1 MKLSVNTDDTCSATR
16 GGRRKDAVV
25 LRQHETE
32 EPAFRQEDRRKK
44 CGITMTLST
53 CSPLGSNRAQVDAMN
68 IDSALRFKI
77 LFKELKQK

>member
-1 MKLSVNTDDTCSATR
+1 
-16 GGRRKDAVV
+16 
-25 LRQHETE
+25 
-32 EPAFRQEDRRKK
+32 
-44 CGITMTLST
+44 MTLST

>member
-1 MKLSVNTDDTCSATR
+1 MTPAVLPEEEGARMQWCCGNMRQRNQLSGKR
-16 GGRRKDAVV
+16 
-25 LRQHETE
+25 TE
-32 EPAFRQEDRRKK
+32 GKK